1 MKGGADNTK
10 TWVFLAA
17 TLVFWSSSFAGIRA
31 ALEEYT
37 PGHMVALRLISAS
50 AVLVVYALVTRM
62 RLPEVRDLPAIFLC
76 GFLAH
81 AVYHSGLAY
90 GELTVTA
97 GGASL
102 IIATVPLFTALLAT
116 IFLGERLK
124 TLGWVGMGIS
134 FVGVSFIALGEGGGF
149 GLAPGALLILM
160 SAVAASGYFVIQKFY
175 LRRYRAL
182 NFTAYAVWA
191 GTSLSLVFSPGLA
204 GAVSEASVGA
214 TISVVYLGVFP
225 TAVAYVTYAYA
236 LSRLPAS
243 RATSFLYVSPVAAIV
258 IAYVWLGEI
267 PALVSI
273 AGGAVAICGVA
284 LVNSKGYKSR

>member
-1 MKGGADNTK
+1 MKGGAENTK
-10 TWVFLAA
+10 TWMFLAA

-50 AVLVVYALVTRM
+50 VVLVVYALATRM
-62 RLPEVRDLPAIFLC
+62 RLPDVRDLPAILVC

-81 AVYHSGLAY
+81 AVYHSGLAF

-116 IFLGERLK
+116 IFLGERLR

-134 FVGVSFIALGEGGGF
+134 FVGVAFIALGEGGGF

-191 GTSLSLVFSPGLA
+191 GTLFSLVFSPGL
-204 GAVSEASVGA
+204 VGA
-214 TISVVYLGVFP
+214 ISNASTGVTVSVVYLGVFP

-267 PALVSI
+267 PALISI
-273 AGGAVAICGVA
+273 VGGAVAISGVA
-284 LVNSKGYKSR
+284 LVNFKGHKGR